1 MEKNTNNLFV
11 NDGSFLERF
20 KQLQQQQQQQ
30 QQEVPAAAATE
41 QGNDEDGEQED
52 YTRKAP
58 PEMSK
63 SGFSVKKT
71 NFVSSSVLHNKS
83 SSQQTKAQ
91 SSSSNGK
98 LAFSLKPKSR
108 SVINPLKLGDD
119 DDEDDE
125 NNEEKTE
132 NNSERFETDLHSRSK
147 KLTTGSNHY
156 SVKQKDSSMFITSFH
171 PFYPICYSHTFGH
184 YFSCINKSKKIQCI
198 FCCSFPTI

>member
-30 QQEVPAAAATE
+30 QQQQEVPATAASE

-52 YTRKAP
+52 CTRKAP
-58 PEMSK
+58 PEMTK

-83 SSQQTKAQ
+83 SSQQTKAH

-108 SVINPLKLGDD
+108 SIINPLKLGDD

-132 NNSERFETDLHSRSK
+132 NHSERFETDLHSRSK
-147 KLTTGSNHY
+147 KSTSGSNHY
-156 SVKQKDSSMFITSFH
+156 SVKQKDSGIFTTSFRRFLPH
-171 PFYPICYSHTFGH
+171 
-184 YFSCINKSKKIQCI
+184 
-198 FCCSFPTI
+198 